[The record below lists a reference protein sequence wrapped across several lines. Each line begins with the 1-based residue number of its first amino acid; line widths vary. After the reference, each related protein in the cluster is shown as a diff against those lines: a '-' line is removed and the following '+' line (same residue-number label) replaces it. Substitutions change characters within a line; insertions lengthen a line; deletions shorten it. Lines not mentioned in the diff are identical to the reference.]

1 MEKTNEQIVTNL
13 LSDREILQYI
23 ADYGFNGD
31 GSMQYSSNP
40 SYDLT
45 SFMKTKIPE
54 YSRFGNKYI
63 FVK

>member
-1 MEKTNEQIVTNL
+1 MEKTNEQIVTGL

-31 GSMQYSSNP
+31 GSVQYTSNP

-45 SFMKTKIPE
+45 SFVNTKIPE
-54 YSRFGNKYI
+54 QGRFGNRYI